1 MAPVLFTIG
10 PFNAYTFGFFLAVSF
25 VFATFIVFKYTKEE
39 LKEEEYLD
47 AFLYTSVV
55 ALVFARVVYIFFN
68 FDKFGINILRFIVVR
83 EIPGLSM
90 AGGLV
95 GGAIFLYFY
104 CKKKKY
110 NFLHLVDI
118 FSVAASLALFF
129 AKIGEQLG
137 GAAFG
142 KETSFILG
150 VKIVGLIGRRHPTE
164 LYEAIFYLA
173 LFIILTRLYQI
184 SLRNKWPEGLIG
196 LILGQSVAASIFLI
210 EFIKVNTIYLYKL
223 SQNQIAALVC
233 LLILVKPL
241 YTIIK
246 ISRQRKI

>member
-10 PFNAYTFGFFLAVSF
+10 PFNAYAFGFFLAVSF
-25 VFATFIVFKYTKEE
+25 VFATFIIWKYAKEE

-47 AFLYTSVV
+47 IFLHTSIV
-55 ALVFARVVYIFFN
+55 ALICARLVYIFFN

-110 NFLHLVDI
+110 DFPHLVDI
-118 FSVAASLALFF
+118 FSIAGSLALFF
-129 AKIGEQLG
+129 GKVGEQLG
-137 GAAFG
+137 GAGFG
-142 KETSFILG
+142 KETNFILG
-150 VKIVGLIGRRHPTE
+150 VKIVGLTGRRHPTE
-164 LYEAIFYLA
+164 LYEAIFYLV
-173 LFIILTRLYQI
+173 LFIILTRLYQK
-184 SLRNKWPEGLIG
+184 SQRNKWPQGLIG
-196 LILGQSVAASIFLI
+196 VILGQSIAVSIFLI
-210 EFIKVNTIYLYKL
+210 EFLKVNSLYLYGLNLNK
-223 SQNQIAALVC
+223 IAALIC

-241 YTIIK
+241 FTIIK
-246 ISRQRKI
+246 ISRQRK